1 MVVYLVGRKKCRR
14 NIPIF
19 AKPWSPE
26 GWASECLNGI
36 RLVYRGGGR
45 ERGGKG
51 VKGRIQREGE
61 GRGGERKRGERKT
74 EKIRN
79 EIWEAYKSSLPEYVW
94 TPGLRMEA
102 NLILQISGEEKVAFQ
117 RICKC
122 WL

>member
-1 MVVYLVGRKKCRR
+1 MSQWDQIGVQRRRKRERWK
-14 NIPIF
+14 
-19 AKPWSPE
+19 
-26 GWASECLNGI
+26 
-36 RLVYRGGGR
+36 GR
-45 ERGGKG
+45 ERTDTEGRGGK
-51 VKGRIQREGE
+51 
-61 GRGGERKRGERKT
+61 GGERKRGERKT

>member
-36 RLVYRGGGR
+36 RLAYRGGGR

-51 VKGRIQREGE
+51 GKGRIQREGE